1 MNGEATRRAFLHGG
15 ALATA
20 GLLATETT
28 AAGQESHSHHE
39 QEHAG
44 HRSTADFPRDRPGP
58 GGPVGSPTDR
68 GMLVPG
74 LRAAGHPPVPV
85 IVPDLPEKLP
95 WTVGQWRQG
104 VSPALHAR
112 EA

>member
-28 AAGQESHSHHE
+28 AVGQESHSPHE

-44 HRSTADFPRDRPGP
+44 HGSTGDYPRDRPSL

-74 LRAAGHPPVPV
+74 LGAAGSPPCP
-85 IVPDLPEKLP
+85 
-95 WTVGQWRQG
+95 
-104 VSPALHAR
+104 
-112 EA
+112 